1 MQRKT
6 QRENQK
12 GTSLNFLVHIHYT
25 RMKYTNFHP
34 FLTVMGRALGH
45 SSKKRKK
52 WKFDGIV
59 IPCTS
64 TNLFKFSFMLFNT
77 FSIECHKI

>member
-6 QRENQK
+6 QREKQK

-45 SSKKRKK
+45 SSKKGKNEK
-52 WKFDGIV
+52 ME
-59 IPCTS
+59 S
-64 TNLFKFSFMLFNT
+64 
-77 FSIECHKI
+77 